1 VLSFGDRSVKKP
13 HTKEKHVGPY
23 AQEHMVDDF
32 RVSKRKPIQSS
43 LPQRPRSLGLGR
55 VRRIAE
61 TLLLRA
67 LDASADALG
76 LKPRAK
82 ASSTF

>member
-1 VLSFGDRSVKKP
+1 MLSFGDRSVKKP

-32 RVSKRKPIQSS
+32 RVSRRNLSS
-43 LPQRPRSLGLGR
+43 HRFRDRCGGFKTAKT
-55 VRRIAE
+55 AE